1 MKNKKK
7 MNFTKINSDRK
18 MTKPSEITKDLKLHA
33 NGYFSRI
40 ND

>member
-7 MNFTKINSDRK
+7 LLLHSDRK
-18 MTKPSEITKDLKLHA
+18 MTNPSEIAKDLKLHA
-33 NGYFSRI
+33 NGYFSRS